1 MDGQNLRKLQV
12 MVFAERDDSTG
23 GRFEVLGGVESA
35 SSCSSTTNWSRKP
48 REEKIGVGESQ
59 VRLTLSWPQPPS
71 TLLVQV
77 GREVG
82 PDQRQLG
89 GEDVD
94 RAWVWQGDPGGRAG
108 HYPCYNLNYILYI
121 ALNRRTPRSWSLRKC
136 CWTWCRRSLKTLGA
150 TPGRKEGAAEVVVVV
165 GLRTISY
172 HPRLRIRGSIK
183 PSDSSP
189 SAS

>member
-1 MDGQNLRKLQV
+1 

-23 GRFEVLGGVESA
+23 GRVEVLGGVESA
-35 SSCSSTTNWSRKP
+35 SSCSSTTNWSGKP
-48 REEKIGVGESQ
+48 RESQ
-59 VRLTLSWPQPPS
+59 VMLMLYWPQPPS
-71 TLLVQV
+71 TLVQV

-82 PDQRQLG
+82 PGQQQLG

-108 HYPCYNLNYILYI
+108 HYTCYNLYYVLYI
-121 ALNRRTPRSWSLRKC
+121 ALNRLTPRSWSLRKC

-150 TPGRKEGAAEVVVVV
+150 TPGRKEGAAVVVV
-165 GLRTISY
+165 GPRTISY
-172 HPRLRIRGSIK
+172 HQLLRIRGSIK
-183 PSDSSP
+183 PSDSSH